1 MKRTIIALSIAS
13 ALLAIAYLGYQAMQP
28 PAGVR
33 IVGDSAKV
41 TAYAMLDE
49 NAPRPTYVPL
59 EPLTFEQLE
68 WLGERGYEH
77 VGFEPHTQL
86 GFADTL
92 RNRNP
97 YFIGFAI
104 YDKRE

>member
-13 ALLAIAYLGYQAMQP
+13 ALLAIGYLGYQAMQP
-28 PAGVR
+28 PDGIR
-33 IVGDSAKV
+33 LTGDSAEV
-41 TAYAMLDE
+41 AAYAMLDE
-49 NAPRPTYVPL
+49 NAPRPTYVML
-59 EPLTFEQLE
+59 DSLDAVQAR
-68 WLGERGYEH
+68 WLSDHGYEH

-92 RNRNP
+92 RNRHP